1 MSLALQDLSP
11 LLESQGDHFVA
22 GAALEVDFSANGL
35 RDKDIPFDGREF
47 ERSLVGTL
55 HKELRACGEDTQC
68 KVGRQRIAADIV
80 CELRFRRCPFA
91 RDRHRRAQAL
101 DLQNATTLKPNE
113 GVCSVRFALRPQ
125 SGLELERL
133 EVARTVVAHYH

>member
-35 RDKDIPFDGREF
+35 CDEDIPFDGREF

-80 CELRFRRCPFA
+80 CELRFRRGPLA
-91 RDRHRRAQAL
+91 RDRHRRPMRSA
-101 DLQNATTLKPNE
+101 
-113 GVCSVRFALRPQ
+113 S
-125 SGLELERL
+125 
-133 EVARTVVAHYH
+133 RTPPS